1 MLSLTCPANL
11 ADALEFNRPLRAFSM
26 DAFFEARAVAKFG
39 AVPVETLNF
48 SKEINVLKQRGKDG
62 NNLRG

>member
-1 MLSLTCPANL
+1 
-11 ADALEFNRPLRAFSM
+11 M

-62 NNLRG
+62 NNLRGWLNSRTVLALWGSKS